1 MLDFL
6 VSHSSE
12 MAVAV
17 GFFRE
22 GTKRSQG
29 SHGVT
34 SDLVREREREQ
45 SECACSYIAPNL
57 CLHCCVLLCASE
69 HGFLMCYSTR
79 SPSFS
84 QLHIPYLPPY
94 FAARL
99 LPGVMG

>member
-6 VSHSSE
+6 VSHGSE
-12 MAVAV
+12 VAVAV

-22 GTKRSQG
+22 GTKCSQG
-29 SHGVT
+29 SYGVM
-34 SDLVREREREQ
+34 SDLVREREQ
-45 SECACSYIAPNL
+45 SECACSYIALNL
-57 CLHCCVLLCASE
+57 CLHCCILLCASE
-69 HGFLMCYSTR
+69 HGFLMCYSTG

-99 LPGVMG
+99 LPGVRG